1 MLQTQENTQLDLF
14 EGKLLTTKQR
24 LEVQKYIDDCHR
36 EVVRKNDESKNI
48 QLLLDEGGFI
58 EGIDYVNNF
67 EIHEKTY
74 THEFG
79 YSYNNTQWEAEVS
92 VMRGSGGCQII
103 YDVLRDG
110 KITVEKSYVYREG
123 DKLQCSSFTQ
133 QYRFYLVSSLLRK
146 LKENNEDALRKLEI
160 KNRAQTVLE
169 YTVEKYTKLFPNAT
183 VTIGADYNRRRNDY
197 TEFKT
202 VIINFTSGS
211 YVIYRLGYANDG
223 EYFHKSFD
231 GAVDVL
237 KGIDLLNHFNN
248 Q

>member
-1 MLQTQENTQLDLF
+1 MTTMMICNTSNVLLQIPSFFLPRRGGRGDPCADECWARTDEAALINTRG
-14 EGKLLTTKQR
+14 EGYRGAGTEIPARIAICKSNWNKVTEVKFAVLTIQCG
-24 LEVQKYIDDCHR
+24 EIQID
-36 EVVRKNDESKNI
+36 
-48 QLLLDEGGFI
+48 
-58 EGIDYVNNF
+58 
-67 EIHEKTY
+67 
-74 THEFG
+74 
-79 YSYNNTQWEAEVS
+79 
-92 VMRGSGGCQII
+92 
-103 YDVLRDG
+103 
-110 KITVEKSYVYREG
+110 
-123 DKLQCSSFTQ
+123 
-133 QYRFYLVSSLLRK
+133 
-146 LKENNEDALRKLEI
+146 KERKLEI

-231 GAVDVL
+231 GAVDTL